1 MFEISFFDI
10 DKEENILISK
20 NNKIIYKTEKDKN
33 NLINKFYK
41 VLIEKDENYK
51 ILIDKKNINSKN
63 TILINLIDF
72 TNIIENLKYK
82 KGMLLYLYINNIISK
97 KSIDYN
103 KIIEEFKNY
112 YEEKLSDIEIAFSL
126 EEEIIE
132 EKVFNAIFSLNID
145 INFDSYQEKVI
156 TILNELIKQDFA
168 KNYICLYNS
177 SYITIDYNYNNLFL
191 FDLNENIS
199 IFDQNIMIDN
209 SIKNTNI
216 DLLIEEVKEKF
227 PILIE
232 EQKIKELIT
241 HYFKYFYKKDII
253 NSDNREL
260 IIISLIF
267 NDIFSQE
274 KNIIYEN
281 KKVTNFKS
289 ILT

>member
-20 NNKIIYKTEKDKN
+20 NNKVIYKTEKDKN

-82 KGMLLYLYINNIISK
+82 KGTLLCLYINNIISK
-97 KSIDYN
+97 ESIDYN

-156 TILNELIKQDFA
+156 TILNELIKQDFT

-191 FDLNENIS
+191 FDMNENIS
-199 IFDQNIMIDN
+199 IFDQNIMIN
-209 SIKNTNI
+209 NGIKNTNI

-227 PILIE
+227 PIPIE
-232 EQKIKELIT
+232 EQKIKELII
-241 HYFKYFYKKDII
+241 HYFKYFYKKDTID
-253 NSDNREL
+253 SDNEGL

-267 NDIFSQE
+267 NDIFLQE
-274 KNIIYEN
+274 KNIIYKN